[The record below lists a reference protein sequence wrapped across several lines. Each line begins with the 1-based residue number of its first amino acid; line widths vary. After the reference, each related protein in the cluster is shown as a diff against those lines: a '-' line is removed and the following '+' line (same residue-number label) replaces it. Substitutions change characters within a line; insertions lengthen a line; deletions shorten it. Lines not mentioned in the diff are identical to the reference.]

1 MEALDHPGQRVAARP
16 TLAAHAAHAA
26 SPLREIGNC
35 FRDAPTPLWDL
46 PTVLSHGARCCHMG
60 RRGRSESSTY
70 LHRRQSRCCAP
81 LPAFQG
87 GRPWV
92 LLPVGSAKDPRA
104 SPRPSIN
111 CWGTIRRSSW
121 LSPWLCRPADA
132 QPRCWAILGRPVSL
146 CLLGR
151 WRRQLLA
158 FTLAASAGRRAAK
171 VLGHT
176 G

>member
-16 TLAAHAAHAA
+16 TLAAHAA

-35 FRDAPTPLWDL
+35 FCDAPTPLWDL

-104 SPRPSIN
+104 SPS
-111 CWGTIRRSSW
+111 
-121 LSPWLCRPADA
+121 AVDK
-132 QPRCWAILGRPVSL
+132 
-146 CLLGR
+146 LLGNYQT
-151 WRRQLLA
+151 QLLA